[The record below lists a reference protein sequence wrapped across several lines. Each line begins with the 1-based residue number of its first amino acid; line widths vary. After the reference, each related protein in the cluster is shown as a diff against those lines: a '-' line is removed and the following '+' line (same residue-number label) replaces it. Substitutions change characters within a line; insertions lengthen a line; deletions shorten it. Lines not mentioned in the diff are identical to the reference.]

1 VDLYSDPVLYG
12 IEDVTLPGGR
22 PAWVI
27 YPSDDGAV
35 LAAPI
40 PPRTYPLVVL
50 VHGMRPAKDGV
61 LCPGDISKDY
71 QAWERVLHLMALDR
85 PAAQWSPTRT
95 RYTRRS
101 LGAASWRLRP
111 NPGRMEE
118 SHRPGNRARPLY
130 QRSRWHRKCSEGP
143 GRSSASHPR
152 RGERHRRGATAAAR
166 GEAYPQAVR

>member
-1 VDLYSDPVLYG
+1 MDLYSDPVLYG

-95 RYTRRS
+95 RSTRRS
-101 LGAASWRLRP
+101 PGAASWRLRP

-118 SHRPGNRARPLY
+118 SHRPGNRGTSFVPTISVAPKVL
-130 QRSRWHRKCSEGP
+130 
-143 GRSSASHPR
+143 
-152 RGERHRRGATAAAR
+152 
-166 GEAYPQAVR
+166 